1 MLNGN
6 GIENGKNKTKTT
18 TITTIGLLNQPK
30 KKNNFARTAHFFVH
44 FFAVVVAPLLST
56 FKVTQNNNKTRP
68 T

>member
-30 KKNNFARTAHFFVH
+30 KNNFARTAHFFVH

-56 FKVTQNNNKTRP
+56 FTVTRNNNKTRL